1 MRINLSRITVPWANI
16 KKWVWG
22 SGRQFH
28 TNHCILPTRASSWCL
43 CLQECRKGLLRT
55 WSHKINLLDILSTS
69 PHYFC
74 KKWIGATNENSN
86 FDLRVY
92 IIIIEQRKCLI
103 LSPWKVM
110 WETGSYFN
118 HQRIKVM
125 NIKFYCNNT
134 FYSLHH
140 RQKFWLS
147 PSVIWCQN
155 HCSGPY
161 LCTRIWVCPG
171 NWPVKKAIVNL
182 PITGPE

>member
-1 MRINLSRITVPWANI
+1 M
-16 KKWVWG
+16 
-22 SGRQFH
+22 
-28 TNHCILPTRASSWCL
+28 
-43 CLQECRKGLLRT
+43 
-55 WSHKINLLDILSTS
+55 NLLDILSTS

-161 LCTRIWVCPG
+161 LCTRIWVCRG

-182 PITGPE
+182 PITGPEQGYQHSFADITVSMCNWGSITSVTQATHYISSQIATLYLFLKKLM

>member
-1 MRINLSRITVPWANI
+1 MVVRINLSRITVPWANI

-43 CLQECRKGLLRT
+43 CLQECGKGLLRT

-74 KKWIGATNENSN
+74 KKWIGATSENSN

-110 WETGSYFN
+110 WETGTYFN

-140 RQKFWLS
+140 RQNLS
-147 PSVIWCQN
+147 
-155 HCSGPY
+155 SG
-161 LCTRIWVCPG
+161 
-171 NWPVKKAIVNL
+171 
-182 PITGPE
+182 